1 MSIHKEGEAI
11 WKVRWRE
18 AGRHRS
24 LRVHGPYELAKK
36 IERKRLA
43 ARDENRHLDVKKEI
57 SFRMSALLDRYEQQY
72 ARKKKSYDREKSIL
86 AGIRQAL
93 GNRFVREVDGAAVQC
108 WYLNLSEEKSLAAS
122 TAVRHFNVM
131 HHLLGRA
138 ATIWSEE
145 TGIDRNPA
153 DQVEVNHADDQRDR
167 YLSQEEI
174 PRLKEA
180 LDQLAFGANA
190 AAGSTRVISWVFYRL
205 RLIVLIALTTGMRIS
220 EIFGLCWSDLDYAHG
235 LIAVRSRLKK
245 GPIRYVPMARELAN
259 QFRRYPAVIGE
270 QRIFAPPGGR
280 TGRQRVDQ
288 PFQTV
293 RELAGLE
300 NFRFHDLRH
309 TFASWYMM
317 NGGDLYELAK
327 ILGHANI
334 KMTERYAKLAKQ
346 HIAKTGHTA
355 GEMWRL
361 LENGGASGAEEAR

>member
-18 AGRHRS
+18 AGRHRG

-36 IERKRLA
+36 IERKKLT

-86 AGIRQAL
+86 AGIRRAL
-93 GNRFVREVDGAAVQC
+93 GNRFVREVDGAAVQY
-108 WYLNLSEEKSLAAS
+108 WYLSLTEEKCLSAS

-153 DQVEVNHADDQRDR
+153 DEVEVNHPEDQRDR

-180 LDQLAFGANA
+180 LDRLAFGANV
-190 AAGSTRVISWVFYRL
+190 GSGSRGVISSLFYRL
-205 RLIVLIALTTGMRIS
+205 RLIVLVALTTGMRIS
-220 EIFGLCWSDLDYAHG
+220 EIFGLSWSDLDYAHG

-245 GPIRYVPMARELAN
+245 GRIRYVPMARELAN
-259 QFRRYPAVIGE
+259 QF
-270 QRIFAPPGGR
+270 QLPGADR
-280 TGRQRVDQ
+280 
-288 PFQTV
+288 
-293 RELAGLE
+293 
-300 NFRFHDLRH
+300 
-309 TFASWYMM
+309 
-317 NGGDLYELAK
+317 
-327 ILGHANI
+327 
-334 KMTERYAKLAKQ
+334 
-346 HIAKTGHTA
+346 
-355 GEMWRL
+355 
-361 LENGGASGAEEAR
+361 GGADLCSARRPHGSSEGRSTLPDAKGAGGPGALPLP